1 MKLNIIAFDGDG
13 IGPEI
18 VSSTLDVI
26 NLLNSKLK
34 LDIEIQ
40 REILGFNLL
49 KKNGVTFTDDLL
61 LKSKKADG
69 IILGP
74 KIIPSAFLDFNLSLI
89 HI

>member
-40 REILGFNLL
+40 REILGFNLI
-49 KKNGVTFTDDLL
+49 KNNYNIHQINQRFKYLFCSLL
-61 LKSKKADG
+61 
-69 IILGP
+69 I
-74 KIIPSAFLDFNLSLI
+74 
-89 HI
+89 

>member
-34 LDIEIQ
+34 LDIEIKE
-40 REILGFNLL
+40 R
-49 KKNGVTFTDDLL
+49 DLR
-61 LKSKKADG
+61 
-69 IILGP
+69 
-74 KIIPSAFLDFNLSLI
+74 F
-89 HI
+89 